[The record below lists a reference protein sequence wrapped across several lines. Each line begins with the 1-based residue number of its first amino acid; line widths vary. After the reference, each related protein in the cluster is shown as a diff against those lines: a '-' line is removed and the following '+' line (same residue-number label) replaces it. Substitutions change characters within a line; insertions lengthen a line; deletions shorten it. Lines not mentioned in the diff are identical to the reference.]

1 VFAIGL
7 LRRFLHP
14 ILDPLDFVPNTFTRI
29 IITFLNMAFSKAF
42 LNMAFSK
49 TLAYTHAL
57 V

>member
-29 IITFLNMAFSKAF
+29 IMTLLNMAFSKAF